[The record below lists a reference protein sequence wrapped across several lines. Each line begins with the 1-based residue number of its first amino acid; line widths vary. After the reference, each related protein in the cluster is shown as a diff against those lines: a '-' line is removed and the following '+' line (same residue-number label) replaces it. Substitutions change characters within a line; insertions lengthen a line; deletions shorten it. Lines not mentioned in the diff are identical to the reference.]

1 MQPLAAELG
10 YINGLLR
17 RADTGELHLPDGV
30 TEVEDD
36 DDKPDP
42 EDTVLSK
49 GRSRSTEPDVYLYR
63 KRKQYESC
71 VPLDRNV
78 LIDCSFECGRLLGIF
93 LEEAV
98 SQD

>member
-17 RADTGELHLPDGV
+17 RADAGELHLPDGV

-49 GRSRSTEPDVYLYR
+49 GKSRSTEPDVYLSR
-63 KRKQYESC
+63 KRKEYEGC
-71 VPLDRNV
+71 LPLHGNL
-78 LIDCSFECGRLLGIF
+78 LI
-93 LEEAV
+93 V
-98 SQD
+98 